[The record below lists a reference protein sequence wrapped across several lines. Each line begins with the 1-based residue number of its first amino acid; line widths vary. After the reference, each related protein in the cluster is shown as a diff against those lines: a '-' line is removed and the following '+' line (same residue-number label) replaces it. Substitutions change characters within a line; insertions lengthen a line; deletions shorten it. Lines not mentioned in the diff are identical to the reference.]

1 MSDKERAEGFLYLN
15 LGLLI
20 IYSVPAFYL
29 LVKSRMNLDLPAL
42 INILIYMMSFLLLT
56 ILWGLADWQPVLLS
70 FMTLVEYFAVF
81 TIEISLYF
89 FVFEV
94 QSVQAK
100 LISRSHTENQD
111 RQRRI
116 RRNRLIATGAQ
127 AGVFAGLL
135 FFYVRWNIVKGGEDG
150 DGTME
155 VSYVF

>member
-1 MSDKERAEGFLYLN
+1 
-15 LGLLI
+15 
-20 IYSVPAFYL
+20 
-29 LVKSRMNLDLPAL
+29 
-42 INILIYMMSFLLLT
+42 
-56 ILWGLADWQPVLLS
+56 
-70 FMTLVEYFAVF
+70 MTLVEYFAVF